1 MSARTIPVIS
11 EEAVIGAVSAQEA
24 IDRTRA
30 AFERHS
36 RREWTMPAKVY
47 LDSPPGDFRAMPA
60 RGDGLALVKWVTS
73 FPHNPERGR
82 PVVTG
87 VIAVSDA
94 ETGGELAIV
103 DCRSVTWLRTG
114 AAAAV
119 SAQTLARPE
128 AKSVGLIGCGVNG
141 AWAARCLVA
150 AGFGPGV
157 CHDARPTIAEDLA
170 AELGWRAGSRDEAVE
185 ADVIVTCTPGD
196 RPVVFKSDLH
206 EGQHLAALGAD
217 SRDKREIETEAVRHC
232 RLFCDEWEQASAGG
246 ELSASVAAGG
256 VRRLDVTEIGDVL
269 TDRAPGRRDQR
280 EVTLFDS
287 TGLAI
292 QDLGIISAVMDAWR
306 AGRLEA
312 PTVTL

>member
-1 MSARTIPVIS
+1 VSSRTIPVIS
-11 EEAVIGAVSAQEA
+11 EEAVISAVSAEEA
-24 IDRTRA
+24 IDRTRG

-36 RREWTMPAKVY
+36 RGEWTMPAKVY

-73 FPHNPERGR
+73 FPHNPDRGR

-94 ETGGELAIV
+94 ETGAELAIV

-119 SAQTLARPE
+119 SAQTLAQPG
-128 AKSVGLIGCGVNG
+128 AQSVGLIGCGVNG

-150 AGFGPGV
+150 AGFGPGI
-157 CHDARPTIAEDLA
+157 CHDARPETAEGLA
-170 AELGWRAGSRDEAVE
+170 AELGWRAGTRAEAVE
-185 ADVIVTCTPGD
+185 ADVVVTCTPGD
-196 RPVVFKSDLH
+196 RLVVFRGDLH
-206 EGQHLAALGAD
+206 PGQHLAVLGAD
-217 SRDKREIETEAVRHC
+217 SAEKSEIETEAIRHC
-232 RLFCDEWEQASAGG
+232 RLFCDEWEQARAGG
-246 ELSASVAAGG
+246 EISASVAAGG

-269 TDRAPGRRDQR
+269 TGRADGRRDEG

-292 QDLGIISAVMDAWR
+292 QDLGIVSAVMDAWR

-312 PTVTL
+312 PTVQL

>member
-1 MSARTIPVIS
+1 MSERSIPVIGEAAVLAAVPA
-11 EEAVIGAVSAQEA
+11 EEAIA
-24 IDRTRA
+24 RTRG

-36 RREWTMPAKVY
+36 RREWTMPPKVY

-87 VIAVSDA
+87 VIAVSDSD
-94 ETGGELAIV
+94 TGAELAVI

-119 SAQTLARPE
+119 SAQALARAGARE
-128 AKSVGLIGCGVNG
+128 VGLIGCGVNG

-157 CHDARPTIAEDLA
+157 CHDSRPDVAEGLA
-170 AELGWRAGSRDEAVE
+170 AELGWRTGSREEAVGCE
-185 ADVIVTCTPGD
+185 IVVTCTPGD
-196 RPVVFKSDLH
+196 RAVVFKSDLRP
-206 EGQHLAALGAD
+206 GQHLAVLGAD
-217 SRDKREIETEAVRHC
+217 SHGKRELETEAIRHC

-246 ELSASVAAGG
+246 ELSSSVAAGG

-269 TDRAPGRRDQR
+269 TGRAEGRRDDR

-292 QDLGIISAVMDAWR
+292 QDLGIVSAVIDAWR
-306 AGRLEA
+306 DGRVEA
-312 PTVTL
+312 PTVEL